1 MSKGLVVLI
10 GVLACAACAE
20 GEGIDDAMLGANAAS
35 GGGGYSGTSV
45 SPNTGGDSTTTGT
58 ESGGSN
64 GQSGSTGQS
73 GSNGQSGS
81 GSGTGGSPQSDA
93 SVGTGGQSGTGG
105 NGGSLASGGNA
116 GSAGS
121 GGSSMPM
128 SDAGFIAGF
137 QVLYKNDKP
146 TATSPYIG
154 CELQAKNGGSSTA
167 GVNEFKVR
175 YYLTKDIA
183 GAPVFHLNWAY
194 VKNAGGQWDA
204 MTTETF
210 NTLTPSKNNA
220 DSYFEFSFTSAAHTN
235 LSPNDMIYFSWQV
248 QGPDPSKD
256 NFTQSNDYSWDMGRT
271 MLQQWDHVV
280 LLRNDTVVW
289 GTPP

>member
-1 MSKGLVVLI
+1 MYKGLFVAI

-20 GEGIDDAMLGANAAS
+20 GEGIDDALLGANAAS
-35 GGGGYSGTSV
+35 GGGGYSGTGV
-45 SPNTGGDSTTTGT
+45 SPSTGGDSTTTGT
-58 ESGGSN
+58 GSGGSN
-64 GQSGSTGQS
+64 GESGSTGQS
-73 GSNGQSGS
+73 GSNGQSGNG

-93 SVGTGGQSGTGG
+93 SVGTGGTGTGGSSGTGG
-105 NGGSLASGGNA
+105 MS

-121 GGSSMPM
+121 GGSSVPM

-167 GVNEFKVR
+167 AVNEFKVR

-194 VKNAGGQWDA
+194 VKNAGGQWNA

-220 DSYFEFSFTSAAHTN
+220 DSYFEFSFTSADHTN

-256 NFTQSNDYSWDMGRT
+256 IFTQSNDYSWDMGRT
-271 MLQQWDHVV
+271 ALQQWDHVV